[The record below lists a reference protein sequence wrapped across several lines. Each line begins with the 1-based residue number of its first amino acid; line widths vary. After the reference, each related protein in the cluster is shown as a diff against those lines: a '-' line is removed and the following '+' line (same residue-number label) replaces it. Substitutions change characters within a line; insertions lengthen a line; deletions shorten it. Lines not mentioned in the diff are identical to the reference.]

1 MTFRIKN
8 NKAIVLFVFS
18 TLALYIH
25 ELYRLSLGCPRVLGE
40 CYLDGVD
47 RYIYV
52 YLCLLTWDV
61 YFRVI
66 CIMVDFWQATR
77 DVIFHMVHTPGQ
89 TPLERLYSH
98 PHAYL
103 IHTFTRLDS

>member
-18 TLALYIH
+18 TLALYIY

-40 CYLDGVD
+40 CYLDGAD

-52 YLCLLTWDV
+52 YLCLITLIYICIAV
-61 YFRVI
+61 FFLRVI
-66 CIMVDFWQATR
+66 KK
-77 DVIFHMVHTPGQ
+77 
-89 TPLERLYSH
+89 LYN
-98 PHAYL
+98 L
-103 IHTFTRLDS
+103 VRR